1 MAGLMSASSIRRVVV
16 QCRPRE
22 RCVSTAVVACFN
34 RVRSARAVRARRLG
48 GSRSLHSDLDALT
61 VVLDMDETLI
71 HSRFLNIA
79 ENEQE
84 ALRQAE
90 LRQSQVRSVED
101 SFEFVL
107 PGDMYSPRSTTVAV
121 NRRPHLRAF
130 LEAAAERWKLVIF
143 TAATQDY
150 ADHVLNVLDPAG
162 DIFAG
167 RLYRQHC
174 TRLANGGYV
183 KDLTTLAQ
191 PSHLDL
197 PSNLDLGRT
206 VLVDNSPSV
215 FLPQPFNGIP
225 IASFYDDEADVELTR
240 TLELLDE
247 LDTLSDVRRLLA
259 STFHGIQFDQS
270 TGRVRVQEMQKLSDP
285 A

>member
-1 MAGLMSASSIRRVVV
+1 MRRVFV
-16 QCRPRE
+16 QSAVAPMGAWGAARE
-22 RCVSTAVVACFN
+22 RCVSTAVGALFS
-34 RVRSARAVRARRLG
+34 RVRGARALPVVGA
-48 GSRSLHSDLDALT
+48 RSLHSESLDRMT

-71 HSRFLNIA
+71 HSRFLDIA

-90 LRQSQVRSVED
+90 LRQSKVRSVED

-107 PGDMYSPRSTTVAV
+107 PGDVYSPRSTTVAV
-121 NRRPHLRAF
+121 NRRPHLGTF
-130 LEAAAERWKLVIF
+130 LEAAAQRWKLVIF

-183 KDLTTLAQ
+183 KDLTTLSL

-197 PSNLDLGRT
+197 SSAPDLART

-225 IASFYDDEADVELTR
+225 IASFYDDEADGELTR
-240 TLELLDE
+240 TLKLLDE
-247 LDTLSDVRRLLA
+247 LDSRSDVRRQIA
-259 STFHGIQFDQS
+259 SKFHGIQFDQV
-270 TGRVRVQEMQKLSDP
+270 TGRVRVQEMQKLQ
-285 A
+285 